1 MSSRKGIQ
9 PGGQTVSDTLEEP
22 RKYSLRITLSTLLVG
37 LLILTV
43 GGTVAIVMAVRRRSL
58 DTTSETIQKK
68 ISQQIGAKLY
78 NRFKPAEDLLWE
90 HLQMTKAG
98 LIPIDDP
105 QALSRYLAERIRYNK
120 RFEWLGFSRSDGLG
134 AGAARRED
142 GKIVIIL
149 SRPVDRGF
157 ELTRAVLQEDGK
169 RQIIETLTGEAY
181 DFRKAPWCAI
191 GVKNT
196 RPTWVGRYVRAID
209 GSFGWA
215 CAVSVRRD
223 GETVGTFGV
232 GFGLGFL
239 EAYLSDLRVAKT
251 GRVFLLSTSG
261 EIRAGPSSE
270 DRTRLGPAVESAI
283 ARLPQQLENMTAGG
297 TLSTSIEHGG
307 MGYIVAL
314 KVHQL
319 RNETRFISATVI
331 PEDELIGFFS
341 RYLVIG
347 LCAIGVLFVFGLIIA
362 GRISKRVSSPLR
374 VISKD
379 LERIGDFELSSQPMP
394 RSRIEEIAVVGGS
407 VDRMKA
413 SLRSFGHYVPTEL
426 VRDLLES
433 GQEARLGGTVKS
445 LTLFFSDVE
454 GFTTISEKMRPQ
466 SLVDALGE
474 YLDVVTG
481 VITEHHGVIDKYIGD
496 GILSFF
502 NAPHEDPHHVA
513 NACLCALKVQE
524 ALESRRA
531 EWEASGKSGFRTR
544 IGLHTG
550 DVLVGNIGTP
560 ERFSYTVIGDTVNL
574 AARLESL
581 NKAYGTW
588 ILASENT
595 WTAAGDGFEWRRID
609 RTAVKGRRQG
619 AFVYE
624 LLGERQKADEA
635 ILRARDRYE
644 TALDAYLDR
653 HFEEAIKG
661 FEEAATIRPHDR
673 ASLTLRER
681 AETYLRT
688 PPPDEWDGVFVQT
701 RK

>member
-1 MSSRKGIQ
+1 VPDRPEG
-9 PGGQTVSDTLEEP
+9 P

-58 DTTSETIQKK
+58 DTISETIQKK

-78 NRFKPAEDLLWE
+78 DRFKPAEDLLWE
-90 HLQMTKAG
+90 HLKMTEAG

-105 QALSRYLAERIRYNK
+105 HALSRYLAERIRYND
-120 RFEWLGFSRSDGLG
+120 RFEWLGFIRSDGLG
-134 AGAARRED
+134 AGAARRE
-142 GKIVIIL
+142 GGRIVLIL

-169 RQIIETLTGEAY
+169 REVIETLTGEGY
-181 DFRKAPWCAI
+181 DFHKAPWYAI
-191 GVKNT
+191 GMKNT
-196 RPTWVGRYVRAID
+196 KPTWVGRYVRAID

-223 GETVGTFGV
+223 GERVGAFGV

-239 EAYLSDLRVAKT
+239 EAYLGDLRVAKT

-270 DRTRLGPAVESAI
+270 DRARLGPAVESAI
-283 ARLPQQLENMTAGG
+283 AQLPQRLENMTAGE

-307 MGYIVAL
+307 IGYIVAL

-319 RNETRFISATVI
+319 RNQARFISAAVI
-331 PEDELIGFFS
+331 PEEELIGFFN

-347 LCAIGVLFVFGLIIA
+347 LCAIGVLFVFGLIMA

-374 VISKD
+374 AISKD
-379 LERIGDFELSSQPMP
+379 LERIGDFEISEQPMP
-394 RSRIEEIAVVGGS
+394 SSRIEEIAVVGGS

-413 SLRSFGHYVPTEL
+413 SLRSFGQYVPTEL
-426 VRDLLES
+426 VRNLLKS
-433 GQEARLGGTVKS
+433 GQEARLGGAMKN

-454 GFTTISEKMRPQ
+454 GFTTVSEKMTPQ

-481 VITEHHGVIDKYIGD
+481 VITKHHGVIDKYIGD

-502 NAPHEDPHHVA
+502 NAPHDDPHHAVH
-513 NACLCALKVQE
+513 ACLCAVKVQQ

-550 DVLVGNIGTP
+550 DVVVGNIGTP
-560 ERFSYTVIGDTVNL
+560 VRFSYTVIGDAVNL

-588 ILASENT
+588 ILASEST
-595 WTAAGDGFEWRRID
+595 RAAAGDGFEWRRID

-619 AFVYE
+619 AFVFE
-624 LLGERQKADEA
+624 LLGERQKTDEA
-635 ILRARDRYE
+635 ILRARDRHE
-644 TALDAYLDR
+644 AALDAYLDR
-653 HFEEAIKG
+653 RFEVAIEG
-661 FEEAATIRPHDR
+661 FEEAAEIRPRDR

-681 AETYLRT
+681 AEMYLET
-688 PPPDEWDGVFVQT
+688 PPPDDWDGVFVQT